1 MNAQQTL
8 ALRGAPGSP
17 YTRKM
22 LALLRYRRI
31 AYRLLVSHSAVA
43 SLPQPKVALLPTFY
57 FPDGQGG
64 LEAVVDSTPIIRRLE
79 RDYGGRS
86 VIPPDP
92 VMSFIDELLE
102 DYGDEWLTK
111 AMFHYRW
118 VYAPDID
125 LASDIIPRWRD
136 VSGAEDLMR
145 QQKDMFA
152 KRQIGRLGVVGSN
165 ATTGPVI
172 EASYQRF
179 LHLMREHLQTQP
191 FLMGQRPGASDFA
204 VYGQL
209 TQLTHFDP
217 TPTALAQR
225 IAPRVFAWVDV
236 MEDLSGLEADDDA
249 WTPTSS
255 IPDTLRAL
263 LAEVGR
269 VYVPVLL
276 ANARALQSGAT
287 QLQAVIDGQPWGQEP
302 FRYQGLCL
310 KWLRESHARLAPGP
324 RAQVNALLAECGC
337 ADLIQATI

>member
-1 MNAQQTL
+1 MSSEPL

-31 AYRLLVSHSAVA
+31 AYRLLVSHLAVS
-43 SLPQPKVALLPTFY
+43 SLPAAKVALLPTFY
-57 FPDGQGG
+57 FPNGEGG
-64 LEAVVDSTPIIRRLE
+64 LDAVVDSTPIIRRLE
-79 RDYGGRS
+79 REHPGRS
-86 VIPPDP
+86 VLPADP
-92 VMSFIDELLE
+92 VMNFIDELLE

-136 VSGAEDLMR
+136 VSGAEELMR
-145 QQKDMFA
+145 QQKEMFA

-165 ATTGPVI
+165 ATTGAVI
-172 EASYQRF
+172 EASYVRF
-179 LHLMREHLQTQP
+179 LNLMREHLQGQP

-209 TQLTHFDP
+209 TQLANFDP
-217 TPTALAQR
+217 TPTALTQR
-225 IAPRVFAWVDV
+225 IAPRVFAWVGV
-236 MEDLSGLEADDDA
+236 MEDLSGLDADESA
-249 WTPTSS
+249 WTRSDT
-255 IPDTLRAL
+255 IPQTLRAL

-276 ANARALQSGAT
+276 ANARALLSGAP
-287 QLQAVIDGQPWGQEP
+287 QVQAVVDGQPWVQEP

-310 KWLRESHARLAPGP
+310 KWLRESHTRLAPGP
-324 RAQVNALLAECGC
+324 RAQVDSLLADCGC
-337 ADLIQATI
+337 ADLIRATL